1 MSGNVHVFINL
12 ETRHLNIPKKVF
24 LFKTFIPTKITDFTV
39 HVYLNENKQII
50 KLNLREKMKIY
61 QTATDSWQQIDQIK
75 VHIKNSRIIIYQT
88 IPLHFHI
95 YNNSKSQTENWY
107 YSNCPRMAEAS
118 HKSKLENHKKIKKN
132 IAQKL

>member
-39 HVYLNENKQII
+39 LDIVYLNENKQVI

-61 QTATDSWQQIDQIK
+61 QTATDS
-75 VHIKNSRIIIYQT
+75 
-88 IPLHFHI
+88 
-95 YNNSKSQTENWY
+95 
-107 YSNCPRMAEAS
+107 
-118 HKSKLENHKKIKKN
+118 
-132 IAQKL
+132 